1 MEKSTNRQTGITGE
15 TDAAAYLQEKGYQ
28 IVAGGTDC
36 HLLCVDLRSKNITGR
51 EAEIALDKAGITCN
65 KNTIPY
71 DPQKPMITSGI
82 RLGTPAVTTRG
93 MKEKEMLTIATFID
107 EVINNHTNEEKLK
120 EIALKVEK
128 FLSAYPLYKELM

>member
-1 MEKSTNRQTGITGE
+1 M
-15 TDAAAYLQEKGYQ
+15 QEKGYQ

-36 HLLCVDLRSKNITGR
+36 HLLCVDLRSKNITGK

-82 RLGTPAVTTRG
+82 RLGTPAITTRG
-93 MKEKEMLTIATFID
+93 MKEPDIVKIADFID
-107 EVINNHTNEEKLK
+107 EVIKNHTNEQKLK
-120 EIALKVEK
+120 EISLRVEK
-128 FLSAYPLYKELM
+128 FLEAFPLYNYLKN